1 MKDEKDEKEY
11 GVIDAIFDIIGIV
24 VKFVIEIIT

>member
-11 GVIDAIFDIIGIV
+11 GVIDAIFDIFGIV
-24 VKFVIEIIT
+24 INFVIDIIT

>member
-11 GVIDAIFDIIGIV
+11 GVIDAIFDIIEIV
-24 VKFVIEIIT
+24 VKFVIDIIT

>member
-1 MKDEKDEKEY
+1 MKDEDEKEY